1 MKRNKSDKMI
11 DILFML
17 EKWSKNMLD
26 NFDDLECS
34 MIYELYP
41 HMKKM
46 KKILLEKIEDG
57 NWDSMKD
64 FIDYLEDDE
73 SVAHINPLK

>member
-34 MIYELYP
+34 MIDELYP
-41 HMKKM
+41 NMKKM
-46 KKILLEKIEDG
+46 KKILLDKIEDG

>member
-34 MIYELYP
+34 MIDELYP